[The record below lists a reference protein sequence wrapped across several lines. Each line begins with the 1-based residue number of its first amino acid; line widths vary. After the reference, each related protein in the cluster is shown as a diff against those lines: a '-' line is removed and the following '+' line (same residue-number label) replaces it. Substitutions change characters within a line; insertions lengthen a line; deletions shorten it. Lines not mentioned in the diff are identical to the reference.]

1 MTSRLL
7 CRVTEL
13 IDREV
18 FVLDGSWSGTGGA
31 QYSINFVMRK
41 SFVVRVSSYE
51 IARLNVKLTQPS
63 AEIQQSKVIEI
74 GAEHLYDAHMIDR
87 VINVSA
93 VPHRSP
99 FRYPGGKTWLV
110 PYVRQWLRSLEE
122 KPVEF
127 VEAFAGGGIAG
138 LSALFDGLAS
148 RLTLIE
154 LDEQI
159 AAVWTAI
166 LANGQE
172 LAARILEFDLT
183 REKVVAELAS
193 APTNAHDRAFQTIL
207 RNRVQRGG
215 IMAPGAGLLRAG
227 ENGHGIAS
235 RWYPETL
242 SRRIL
247 DIVNRREAITFVEGD
262 GIGFIKRHADLN
274 DRVWFIDPPY
284 TLAGRRLYTHSEI
297 DHRQLFDAVTKL
309 KGDFLMTYDNARPIQ
324 ELADEFGFDT
334 HPIPMKNTHHSLVYE
349 LLIGRNLAWARR
361 PLQLVE
367 NPLFKN
373 LKAGGNASC

>member
-1 MTSRLL
+1 M
-7 CRVTEL
+7 
-13 IDREV
+13 
-18 FVLDGSWSGTGGA
+18 G
-31 QYSINFVMRK
+31 
-41 SFVVRVSSYE
+41 
-51 IARLNVKLTQPS
+51 
-63 AEIQQSKVIEI
+63 
-74 GAEHLYDAHMIDR
+74 HMVAR

-93 VPHRSP
+93 VPLRSP

-110 PYVRQWLRSLEE
+110 PYVRQWLRSRPT

-148 RLTLIE
+148 RLRLIE

-159 AAVWTAI
+159 AAVWTTI
-166 LANGQE
+166 LSDGQK
-172 LAARILEFDLT
+172 LSARILDFELT
-183 REKVVAELAS
+183 RENVLAEFAT
-193 APTNAHDRAFQTIL
+193 PPRCIEDRAFQTIL

-215 IMAPGAGLLRAG
+215 IMAPGAGLLKAG

-235 RWYPETL
+235 RWYPHTL

-247 DIVNRREAITFVEGD
+247 DIVDRREAITFIEGD
-262 GIGFIKRHADLN
+262 GIDFIERHANLK

-284 TLAGRRLYTHSEI
+284 TVAGRRLYMHSDI
-297 DHRQLFDAVTKL
+297 DHRRLFQAVARL

-324 ELADEFGFDT
+324 GLADECGFDT
-334 HPIPMKNTHHSLVYE
+334 HLIPMKNTHHSLVYE
-349 LLIGRNLAWARR
+349 LLISRNLAWARR

-367 NPLFKN
+367 NPLFEN